1 MKAIVRFFVVAM
13 QRYLPDPL
21 IFALLLTF
29 VTVVAAWAL
38 TSSGLMALVNMWGNG
53 LWGILGFAMQMALI
67 VICGS
72 AMAQSKPF
80 RAFLGS
86 WAGLAKNNAQA
97 AMLCCVTCM
106 VCSFINWGF
115 GLVATALVARE
126 LARRVPKMD
135 YGYVVGCGYSG
146 YVIWHMGLSGSIP
159 LAIATPG
166 HIVEKLIGIVPTS
179 QTIFSSWNLITY
191 GLIFVTLPI
200 LCKMMAP
207 ADNEIRVADPSMLQD
222 APEIPEPEN
231 KTPAEMLEYSRVIT
245 YLICAMGFAYIGYY
259 FYTKGFELTLNI
271 VIFVFLIVG
280 MLLHRTPISYMR
292 AAEDAARSVGGIAIQ
307 FPLYGGIQGILI
319 NSGLA
324 ALIAKGFISISTA
337 KTFPLLTFLSAGI
350 VNIFV
355 PSGGGQWIVQG
366 PVNIPAALEIGAN
379 PAVVAMAIAWGDCWT
394 NLIQPFW
401 ALPLLAVAKLGI
413 RDIMGYCVLS
423 LIWSGILM
431 CFGMY
436 FLT

>member
-1 MKAIVRFFVVAM
+1 MKGIVRFFVVVM

-29 VTVVAAWAL
+29 VTVISALAL
-38 TSSGLMALVNMWGNG
+38 TSSGLMDLINMWGNG

-86 WAGLAKNNAQA
+86 WAGLAKNNQQA
-97 AMLCCVTCM
+97 AMLCCVTCLI
-106 VCSFINWGF
+106 CSFINWGF

-126 LARRVPKMD
+126 LARRVPRMD

-166 HIVEKLIGIVPTS
+166 HIVEKLIGLIPTS
-179 QTIFSSWNLITY
+179 QTIFSSWNLLTY

-207 ADNEIRVADPSMLQD
+207 ADNEIKIADPTLLED
-222 APEIPEPEN
+222 APEIPEPVN
-231 KTPAEMLEYSRVIT
+231 KTPAEKLEYSRTIT
-245 YLICAMGFAYIGYY
+245 YILCAMGFAYLGYY

-292 AAEDAARSVGGIAIQ
+292 AANEAASSVGGIAIQ

-324 ALIAKGFISISTA
+324 ALIAKGFISISTV

-379 PAVVAMAIAWGDCWT
+379 PAVVAMAIAWGDSWT

-423 LIWSGILM
+423 LIWSGIVM

>member
-1 MKAIVRFFVVAM
+1 MKAIVRFFVLAM
-13 QRYLPDPL
+13 QRYMPDPL
-21 IFALLLTF
+21 IFALLLSF
-29 VTVVAAWAL
+29 VTVIAAWAL
-38 TSSGLMALVNMWGNG
+38 TPSSLMALVNMWGNG

-80 RAFLGS
+80 RSFLGV
-86 WAGLAKNNAQA
+86 WAGLAKTNTQA

-106 VCSFINWGF
+106 ICSFINWGF

-126 LARRVPKMD
+126 LARRVPNMD

-159 LAIATPG
+159 LAIASPG
-166 HIVEKLIGIVPTS
+166 HIVEKLIGVVPTS

-191 GLIFVTLPI
+191 GLIFITLPI

-207 ADNEIRVADPSMLQD
+207 ADGDIRVADPALLQD
-222 APEIPEPEN
+222 APEIPEPVN
-231 KTPAEMLEYSRVIT
+231 KTPAERLEHSRAIT
-245 YLICAMGFAYIGYY
+245 YVVCAMGFAYIGHY
-259 FYTKGFELTLNI
+259 FYMKGFELSLNI
-271 VIFVFLIVG
+271 VIFVFMMVG

-292 AAEDAARSVGGIAIQ
+292 AAEDAAKSVGGIAIQ

-319 NSGLA
+319 SSGLA

-337 KTFPLLTFLSAGI
+337 NTFPLLTFLSAGL
-350 VNIFV
+350 VNVFV

-423 LIWSGILM
+423 LIWSGVIM
-431 CFGMY
+431 CSGMY